1 VGWPQRLWFCNIYLH
16 MFIPVA
22 TVCMIFSNDVSAV
35 SYVQIHTC
43 PQLDPFLVGHMKHG
57 RDGCGN
63 HSRPWTVQCTVLRSP
78 PPISAA
84 NHRSSAADQ
93 CPSITNH
100 HFPLPITVH
109 APAMIT
115 SPFAAIIAITTLG
128 RKHRLIF
135 VWRMLVSKSVLAV

>member
-1 VGWPQRLWFCNIYLH
+1 VGWPQRYCFCNIYLR

-22 TVCMIFSNDVSAV
+22 TECMIFSNDVSAV

-63 HSRPWTVQCTVLRSP
+63 HSRTWTVQCTVLRSP

-84 NHRSSAADQ
+84 NHRSSAAYHR
-93 CPSITNH
+93 PSITNH
-100 HFPLPITVH
+100 PFPLPITAH
-109 APAMIT
+109 TSAMST
-115 SPFAAIIAITTLG
+115 HPFAAIIAITNLKGLG
-128 RKHRLIF
+128 HEIRIVLKWYGLIG
-135 VWRMLVSKSVLAV
+135 LG